1 MDILF
6 MSNFKKWNEELK
18 IKKTCVYTDYT
29 IFYKIRIFNLF
40 YKPSSPFNNIT
51 P

>member
-18 IKKTCVYTDYT
+18 QKNMQFITDQT
-29 IFYKIRIFNLF
+29 INL
-40 YKPSSPFNNIT
+40 
-51 P
+51 